1 MKIYTGSEAGNSKVV
16 KVSDLREWITDRI
29 IGLMHSFK
37 DTKRNP
43 NTYQGGFNAG
53 YIEST
58 RNLLE
63 YLECEL
69 DGATTL
75 QELVASKER
84 RRGESPRREGEE
96 TE

>member
-1 MKIYTGSEAGNSKVV
+1 MKIYTGSEAGDSKVV

-37 DTKRNP
+37 ATKRNP
-43 NTYQGGFNAG
+43 NTCQGGFNAG
-53 YIEST
+53 YMSA

-69 DGATTL
+69 DEATTL

>member
-1 MKIYTGSEAGNSKVV
+1 MKIYTGSEAGDSKVV
-16 KVSDLREWITDRI
+16 KVSDLREWITDRR
-29 IGLMHSFK
+29 IGLMYSFK
-37 DTKRNP
+37 DTKINP

-53 YIEST
+53 YIESA

-84 RRGESPRREGEE
+84 RHGESLAAKEKK
-96 TE
+96 

>member
-1 MKIYTGSEAGNSKVV
+1 MKVYTGSEAGDSKVV
-16 KVSDLREWITDRI
+16 KVSDLREWITDRL
-29 IGLMHSFK
+29 IGLMYSFK

-43 NTYQGGFNAG
+43 NTYQGGYNAG
-53 YIEST
+53 YIEAS

-63 YLECEL
+63 YLDCEL

-84 RRGESPRREGEE
+84 RRGESPRCKGEE